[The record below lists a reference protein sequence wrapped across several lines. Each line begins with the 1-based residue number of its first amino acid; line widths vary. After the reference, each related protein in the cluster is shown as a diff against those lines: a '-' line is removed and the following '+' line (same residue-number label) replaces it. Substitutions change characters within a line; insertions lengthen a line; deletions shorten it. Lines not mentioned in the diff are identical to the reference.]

1 MSSTIKKYQLN
12 GRIYTFIC
20 RSRDTRHGF
29 AHDSELFLGDGYLIG
44 EATCRYLNR
53 TWERYRYQSV
63 MIEVVHQ
70 KISQLT
76 ADAVSE
82 FKRQQGVSRITEKRR
97 PALEAFI
104 NEARANNALWFELDQ
119 LLDMIK

>member
-29 AHDSELFLGDGYLIG
+29 AHDAELFLGDGYLVG

-63 MIEVVHQ
+63 MIEVISQ
-70 KISQLT
+70 KIDKLI
-76 ADAVSE
+76 AAAVSE
-82 FKRQQGVSRITEKRR
+82 FKHREGISRITEKRR
-97 PALEAFI
+97 PALEAYI
-104 NEARANNALWFELDQ
+104 ENARAHNALWFELEQ
-119 LLDMIK
+119 LLDIIK